1 MNSWTARIVAII
13 STGLFA
19 YLLACLIPKLVVQG
33 VHALNEWITNVL
45 SGGAGLEGIL
55 KLCVYLIAVTLL
67 IRFMTR
73 R

>member
-1 MNSWTARIVAII
+1 MNGWTVRIAAII
-13 STGLFA
+13 LTGIFA
-19 YLLACLIPKLVVQG
+19 YQLTLIIPKLVVQG
-33 VHALNEWITNVL
+33 VHALNGWITNVL

-55 KLCVYLIAVTLL
+55 TLCIYLIAVTLL